1 MRFPNPA
8 DDPVSSH
15 SIMNRRPLPGT
26 FFSALITAFFGVL
39 VLLLAYESWALFTDH
54 TTISDYVRP
63 AVRAFPGWA
72 LAGAVVIGIG
82 LGHFLWGPASGPASP
97 GGDLMLRGSRR

>member
-1 MRFPNPA
+1 MEAGWPRPAPTALQCWSCPESPASRRCLSMASRVRQARNP
-8 DDPVSSH
+8 
-15 SIMNRRPLPGT
+15 
-26 FFSALITAFFGVL
+26 
-39 VLLLAYESWALFTDH
+39 LFTDH

-97 GGDLMLRGSRR
+97 EGDLMLRGSRR